1 MRQTILILTLCIF
14 ILSCGQN
21 ESKQK
26 ELELREREIA
36 IKEKE
41 LALKQK
47 DSVLPQTNVSTKRFN
62 KYQQVISVKI
72 LLEYG
77 NM

>member
-1 MRQTILILTLCIF
+1 
-14 ILSCGQN
+14 
-21 ESKQK
+21 
-26 ELELREREIA
+26 LELREREIA